1 MKPTY
6 EWDEQKAQSNF
17 HKHGVSFDE
26 AETVFDDPLAI
37 TIPDPDHSGAELR
50 FVDVG
55 QSDKGRVLVVTYT
68 ARGKKT
74 RLINARL
81 ATRTERI
88 KYEEEK
94 AL

>member
-6 EWDEQKAQSNF
+6 EGNEQKAQTNLR
-17 HKHGVSFDE
+17 KHGVSFDE

-37 TIPDPDHSGAELR
+37 TIPDPDHSQAEVR
-50 FVDVG
+50 FVDIG
-55 QSDKGRVLVVTYT
+55 QSDKGRLLVVTYT
-68 ARGKKT
+68 ERGKQT
-74 RLINARL
+74 RLINARI

-94 AL
+94 NL

>member
-1 MKPTY
+1 MKTTY
-6 EWDEQKAQSNF
+6 EWDEQKAQSNLR
-17 HKHGVSFDE
+17 KHGVSFDE

-37 TIPDPDHSGAELR
+37 TIPDPDHSKAELR
-50 FVDVG
+50 FVDIG

-68 ARGKKT
+68 GRGKQT
-74 RLINARL
+74 RLINARI

-94 AL
+94 NF

>member
-6 EWDEQKAQSNF
+6 EWDEQKAQSNLRE
-17 HKHGVSFDE
+17 HAVSFDE

-37 TIPDPDHSGAELR
+37 TIPDPDHSKAELR
-50 FVDVG
+50 LVDIG

-68 ARGKKT
+68 GRGKQT
-74 RLINARL
+74 RLINARI

-94 AL
+94 NF

>member
-17 HKHGVSFDE
+17 RKHEISFDE

-37 TIPDPDHSGAELR
+37 TIRDPNHSQAEVR
-50 FVDVG
+50 FVDIG
-55 QSDKGRVLVVTYT
+55 QSDKDHVLVVTYT
-68 ARGKKT
+68 ERGKQT
-74 RLINARL
+74 RLISARI
-81 ATRTERI
+81 ATRAERI

-94 AL
+94 NL

>member
-6 EWDEQKAQSNF
+6 EWDEQKAQTNLR
-17 HKHGVSFDE
+17 KHGVSFDE

-37 TIPDPDHSGAELR
+37 TIPDPDHSQAEVR
-50 FVDVG
+50 FVDIG
-55 QSDKGRVLVVTYT
+55 QSDKGRLLVVTYT
-68 ARGKKT
+68 ERGKQT
-74 RLINARL
+74 RLINARI

-94 AL
+94 NL

>member
-1 MKPTY
+1 M
-6 EWDEQKAQSNF
+6 AGHS
-17 HKHGVSFDE
+17 E
-26 AETVFDDPLAI
+26 AEV
-37 TIPDPDHSGAELR
+37 R

-68 ARGKKT
+68 ERGKQT
-74 RLINARL
+74 RLINGRI

-94 AL
+94 NL

>member
-6 EWDEQKAQSNF
+6 EWDEQKAQANLR
-17 HKHGVSFDE
+17 KHQVSFDE
-26 AETVFDDPLAI
+26 AETVFDDPLAV
-37 TIPDPDHSGAELR
+37 TIPDPDHSQAEVR
-50 FVDVG
+50 FVDIG

-68 ARGKKT
+68 ERGKKT
-74 RLINARL
+74 RLINARI

-94 AL
+94 NL